1 MVSHTARL
9 YCTIVQPQIPTLIEI
24 SDQSWLRTT
33 LQLGSIGVKPILVSV
48 RVPSSGDLG
57 GLDDLPDL
65 VNLFFGQFDI
75 GTADVFL
82 EVLDLLG
89 TATSTWLNIGQ
100 RTKFS

>member
-75 GTADVFL
+75 GTADVFF

-89 TATSTWLNIGQ
+89 TATITRRNIG
-100 RTKFS
+100 

>member
-1 MVSHTARL
+1 M
-9 YCTIVQPQIPTLIEI
+9 LIEI
-24 SDQSWLRTT
+24 SIQPWLRTK

-48 RVPSSGDLG
+48 RVPSSRNLG

-65 VNLFFGQFDI
+65 VDLFFGQFDI
-75 GTADVFL
+75 GTANVFF

-89 TATSTWLNIGQ
+89 TVTLTWLNIGQ